1 MFDLTGKAAL
11 VTGATGTV
19 APSAGGAGAPAT
31 VGFTADFGQG
41 PQTVTLA
48 LGEFGAVLV
57 VSSNLPGQ
65 SQTLTLLVHDR
76 YLRGDDYGAYTIST
90 VLMAVA
96 VTVLIAQIVFDAQRK
111 RTRTED

>member
-1 MFDLTGKAAL
+1 MTLPSIRWGLTYGVVL
-11 VTGATGTV
+11 TV
-19 APSAGGAGAPAT
+19 ART
-31 VGFTADFGQG
+31 
-41 PQTVTLA
+41 